1 MSNLIKLAI
10 SFSKIGLFNFGGGM
24 AMIPLILAELER
36 HEWMSSDKFFDF
48 FALAQMTPGAIAMNT
63 ATYVGTSVSGPIGGI
78 VATSFLAAPSVIVMI
93 LLSSLLRKMGQNTI
107 KDAIMKGM
115 KPVTMALIIYAGWE
129 IASKTLFIDASTKIN
144 WLALGLSVICL
155 LIQIKVKRIHPIL
168 LLIAA
173 GIVGIFIF

>member
-1 MSNLIKLAI
+1 MNNLIKLTI

-63 ATYVGTSVSGPIGGI
+63 ATYVGTSVSGPVGGI
-78 VATSFLAAPSVIVMI
+78 VATAALATPSVVVMI
-93 LLSSLLRKMGQNTI
+93 LLSSLLRKMESNSI
-107 KDAIMKGM
+107 KDAILKGV

-129 IASKTLFIDASTKIN
+129 IAAQTLFLENLTRIN
-144 WLALGLSVICL
+144 WPALALTTTCL
-155 LIQIKVKRIHPIL
+155 TIQIIFKRIHPIL
-168 LLIAA
+168 LLIGA
-173 GIVGIFIF
+173 GIAGVFIF